1 MLRLLGRPCWLAPAS
16 VLLLTAVLGF
26 PSANVAAQRDYQA
39 DLHYERGAH
48 ALRTGDPEAAVED
61 LARAVELVPGD
72 PDALGLY
79 ARALLLV
86 ERADEAAEVLEDL
99 RQLEPSA
106 PDLDLMLGLARSR
119 LGQWEAARDHLEAAR
134 QREPTNS
141 RIHLFLGIAY
151 QELGQDEAA
160 ERELGEAFE
169 LDPALEL
176 PRAYRLALLAL
187 REDRTDEA
195 RRLFEEVLTRLPG
208 SPLANSAATYLILM
222 DEGEARRWQAWAS
235 AGAGHDTNV
244 NLFGDLGGPSAISR
258 ESDYFASIDAG
269 IEGVVW
275 ERDRMRLQ
283 LGYRGDLIAHRH
295 ESDLDIEASDGWAI
309 FSYDLTDRFSLDLRS
324 DLSYVW
330 VDWESFRRSIAVEP
344 ALRFFAR
351 DDLYTRVFYRYAE
364 RGFFTEPTGIDG
376 TELTGQSLDRDGKV
390 QLTGID
396 QYWIPPDFRGWGRGY
411 LRAGL
416 RYRSEDVDGKEYDS
430 HGPIA
435 VLTLGLALPYES
447 FLTLDGWYEQRNFD
461 QPSQFE
467 PAKGDRD
474 DNISRIRILLRR
486 QLTRR
491 VHVTA
496 SWLYTHWSSNVGL
509 YDFDRSVTD
518 LRLTYRY

>member
-1 MLRLLGRPCWLAPAS
+1 MLRLLGRPRWIAPAS
-16 VLLLTAVLGF
+16 VLLLTALLGS
-26 PSANVAAQRDYQA
+26 PSVGVAAQRGYQA

-48 ALRTGDPEAAVED
+48 ALRTGDAEAAVED
-61 LARAVELVPGD
+61 LARAVELVPDD

-86 ERADEAAEVLEDL
+86 ERPDEAVEVLEDL

-134 QREPTNS
+134 QREPANS
-141 RIHLFLGIAY
+141 RIRLFLGIAY
-151 QELGQDEAA
+151 QELDQEEAA
-160 ERELGEAFE
+160 ERELREAFE

-222 DEGEARRWQAWAS
+222 EEGEARRWQAWAT
-235 AGAGHDTNV
+235 AGAGYDTNV
-244 NLFGDLGGPSAISR
+244 NLFGSLGEGFAISR
-258 ESDYFASIDAG
+258 DSDGFANLDAG
-269 IEGVVW
+269 MEGVVW
-275 ERDRMRLQ
+275 ERDRMRLW
-283 LGYRGDLIAHRH
+283 LGFQGDLIAYRH
-295 ESDLDIEASDGWAI
+295 ESDLDVQASDGWAI
-309 FSYDLTDRFSLDLRS
+309 FSYDFADRFSLDLRS
-324 DLSYVW
+324 ELSYVW
-330 VDWESFRRSIAVEP
+330 VDWESFRRAISVEP

-351 DDLYTRVFYRYAE
+351 DDLYARVFYRYTD
-364 RGFFTEPTGIDG
+364 RNFFTEPTGIDG
-376 TELTGQSLDRDGKV
+376 TEFTGQSLDRDGKV
-390 QLTGID
+390 QVTGLD
-396 QYWIPPDFRGWGRGY
+396 QYWLPPAFRGWGGGY

-416 RYRSEDVDGKEYDS
+416 RYRSEDVDGKENDS

-447 FLTLDGWYEQRNFD
+447 FLTLDGWYEERNFD
-461 QPSQFE
+461 HPSQFE
-467 PAKGDRD
+467 PAEGDRD
-474 DNISRIRILLRR
+474 DTISRIRVQLRR

-491 VHVTA
+491 VYVTA